1 MGGAPLLGTL
11 RDGYKKAL
19 EMVHLSVGALRQEPG
34 GMDPLLET
42 ARCVKEGSG
51 SGTSLYVGSL

>member
-42 ARCVKEGSG
+42 QQGV
-51 SGTSLYVGSL
+51 